1 MRRLGLVFMAVSMV
15 VLTAGAETAGA
26 GPPMRLAGME
36 SDSGDGNGPWLDL
49 ILHKVRVTPIVAHV
63 GDTIRFDMV
72 LENHGDPIY
81 TTTTIDIKAN
91 GKVVTSKLFS
101 FGLSSEPQK
110 MYRETLQWDTKGVP
124 TGEYRIEGVAFVW
137 DDSYEFDNY
146 LKVKEPLVLL
156 PVGAPLPAGKED
168 GGTAVAE
175 Y

>member
-1 MRRLGLVFMAVSMV
+1 MRRLGLVFMAFSMV
-15 VLTAGAETAGA
+15 VLIAGAETAGA
-26 GPPMRLAGME
+26 GPQMRLAEMDGGP
-36 SDSGDGNGPWLDL
+36 GDGNGPWLDL
-49 ILHKVRVTPIVAHV
+49 VFRELRVTPIVAHV
-63 GDTIRFDMV
+63 GDTIRFEMV
-72 LENHGDPIY
+72 LENHGDAVY

-91 GKVVTSKLFS
+91 GKEVASKLFS
-101 FGLSSEPQK
+101 FGLSNEPNK

-124 TGEYRIEGVAFVW
+124 AGKYRIEGVAFVW